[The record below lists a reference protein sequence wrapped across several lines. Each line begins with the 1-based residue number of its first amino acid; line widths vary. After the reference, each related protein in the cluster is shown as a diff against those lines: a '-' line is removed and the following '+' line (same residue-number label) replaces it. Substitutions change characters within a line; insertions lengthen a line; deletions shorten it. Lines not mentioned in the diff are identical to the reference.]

1 MKKKITWE
9 TVFKGL
15 RKANDKL
22 ERGQSLPLEK
32 RESFDDNINKNKTR
46 SLKENSKKYS
56 KPSHSK

>member
-1 MKKKITWE
+1 M
-9 TVFKGL
+9 FKGL